1 MSPSARAH
9 NLARGGAHGNISRD
23 ASAERGGNTLT
34 LIKDSRTQ
42 TCPRRRQSL
51 DLAGAR
57 VPVHSTAGSKC
68 EDRVL
73 EGPASGE
80 KGSKGGPYSIVIMRL
95 LCWQVSDAAPGWNA
109 AQVKDLTGGR
119 VPVCSIAGWMLGRLF
134 KKV

>member
-23 ASAERGGNTLT
+23 ASAERGGNNLT
-34 LIKDSRTQ
+34 VIKDSRTQ

-73 EGPASGE
+73 EGPASGG
-80 KGSKGGPYSIVIMRL
+80 KGSKGGPYQYCNHATVVLAGVRRGARL
-95 LCWQVSDAAPGWNA
+95 ECSPSQRLDWRTCSGLLDSGLDAGST
-109 AQVKDLTGGR
+109 V
-119 VPVCSIAGWMLGRLF
+119 
-134 KKV
+134 